1 MKEKKIVI
9 NNVEFNIRK
18 YGVIDSN
25 IKMSQLI
32 SFFGP
37 IFGSVIGDTLSEMLI
52 GHKSKEEIDKSAS
65 SLFTDKW
72 DKLERINPKSL
83 MSMKDIL
90 IDKNYISV
98 KLKDGSVVDFSDEVL
113 EDVFADYPQGL
124 IELMIEIGKF
134 NFSDFF
140 TKIIDELSLMMG

>member
-1 MKEKKIVI
+1 MKETKVVI
-9 NNVEFNIRK
+9 NKVEFNIRK
-18 YGVIDSN
+18 FGVIDSN
-25 IKMSQLI
+25 TKMAQLI

-52 GHKSKEEIDKSAS
+52 GHKSKEEIDKSAQ

-72 DKLERINPKSL
+72 DKLERINPRSL
-83 MSMKDIL
+83 LSLKDVL
-90 IDKNYISV
+90 IDNRYISV

-113 EDVFADYPQGL
+113 EDVFCDYPQGL
-124 IELMIEIGKF
+124 IELMIDVGKF

-140 TKIIDELSLMMG
+140 TKIIGELLPMIK